1 MSDTGAS
8 PDSQSGGGPK
18 RPRSGLGIGLALA
31 ALVTIA
37 VVAIPV
43 YLIRPFNP
51 QTATT
56 VAVAYALRSVSPW
69 LAPTGAALVVLCTL
83 LLLRGRPRW
92 PVAALAVLAALL
104 SGGAAWL
111 SHQNHFE
118 WMFAPLKSAAYVRA
132 REATFVDDADMVI
145 AVELNGDAVAYPI
158 RQMAYHHVVND
169 EVGGVLVVST
179 Y

>member
-1 MSDTGAS
+1 MSEHRRA
-8 PDSQSGGGPK
+8 
-18 RPRSGLGIGLALA
+18 RLRWLLGTLLALA
-31 ALVTIA
+31 AIVA
-37 VVAIPV
+37 VCVVAIPV
-43 YLIRPFNP
+43 YLIRPFSP
-51 QTATT
+51 QTDTT
-56 VAVAYALRSVSPW
+56 VALAFALRSVSPW
-69 LAPTGAALVVLCTL
+69 LAPVAAAVVTLCTF
-83 LLLRGRPRW
+83 LLLRGRSRGP
-92 PVAALAVLAALL
+92 AAMLAVLAALL